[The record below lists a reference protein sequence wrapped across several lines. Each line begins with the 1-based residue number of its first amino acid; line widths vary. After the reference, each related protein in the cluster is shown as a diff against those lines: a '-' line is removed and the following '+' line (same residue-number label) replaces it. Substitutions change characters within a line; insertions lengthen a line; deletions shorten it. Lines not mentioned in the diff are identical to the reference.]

1 MSGIEARLTAVAVL
15 MAAGLL
21 LSTPSTAQDAMT
33 WRHGILE
40 AKSDAGIIMMVR
52 RGFGERQNLNIE
64 LVQFKSDV
72 VEMQALM
79 SGEIDSIDSGVFLSI
94 IAAARGADVKVI
106 ACPWPGMP
114 YGILVRGDIA
124 SVHDLRGKSVA
135 ISAPGAS
142 PDLVARALLGQNGMS
157 PAEVRLANLGGD
169 VDRYKALAAGV
180 VDAAVVTIE
189 YVPIAERQGIRLL
202 VLGRDVLPQNIRFCI
217 VSTGKTLAAR
227 RDAAARFLAAE
238 MAAWRYAVSH
248 RDEALALTRE
258 ITGAKADDPRAGYFF
273 DDAVGSR
280 SVDPELSIPVD
291 KLRWASEQL
300 AKDGTL
306 PRVFDVTRMIDPEIR
321 ARAADL
327 AAK

>member
-1 MSGIEARLTAVAVL
+1 MRETGVRVAVIAAV
-15 MAAGLL
+15 MAASLL
-21 LSTPSTAQDAMT
+21 LPSRPSAAQEAT

-40 AKSDAGIIMMVR
+40 AKSDAGIIMMVS
-52 RGFGERQNLNIE
+52 RGFGERQNLKID

-79 SGEIDSIDSGVFLSI
+79 SGEIDSFDSGVFLSI

-106 ACPWPGMP
+106 GCPWPGMP
-114 YGILVRGDIA
+114 YGILVRGDIG
-124 SVHDLRGKSVA
+124 SVQDLKGKSVA

-142 PDLVARALLGQNGMS
+142 PDLVARALLGQHGMS
-157 PAEVRLANLGGD
+157 LAEVRLANLGGD

-202 VLGRDVLPQNIRFCI
+202 VLARDVLPQNIRFCI

-227 RDAAARFLAAE
+227 RSEAARFLAAE
-238 MAAWRYAVSH
+238 MAAWRYAASH
-248 RDEALALTRE
+248 REEALALTRE
-258 ITGAKADDPRAGYFF
+258 ITGAKGDDPRPGYFF
-273 DDAVGSR
+273 DDAVHSH
-280 SVDPELSIPVD
+280 SVDADLSIPVD

-300 AKDGTL
+300 ARDGTL
-306 PRVFDVTRMIDPEIR
+306 PRVFDVTRMVDPEIR
-321 ARAADL
+321 ARAAEL
-327 AAK
+327 ATK